1 MRAIWSGTVS
11 FGLVSVPVKLYSATE
26 SHDVDLHQVHDAD
39 GGRIRYQ
46 RRCEVCGKTVDYA
59 HIDKAYDDGEDTVVL
74 SDEELESLPAEAD
87 KEIEVVQFVP
97 DEQIDPMTFEK
108 SYYLEP
114 AAKSAK
120 AYILLRRTLEE
131 TARTAV
137 VTFAL
142 RSRTRLA
149 ALRVR
154 DDVIV
159 LQTMLWADEVRDA
172 DFDAASAEVRISK
185 REMEMSR
192 ALVEQFSEDY
202 EPERFVDE
210 YQEELRTLI
219 DEKLDQGDALD
230 TDATFGRTDDE
241 DGGDDEGGGDVIDL
255 MEALKRS
262 VEKRRGTQAGG
273 SQTGGSQAGGSQAGT
288 AGSGASA
295 KGSQSGTAKK
305 GSKSKKKSSDSAK
318 TSAKKSPQKGSKSGR
333 KPASKKKSTSKK
345 KSSGAKSSKSAS
357 GTKTSSSAKT
367 SKASTASK
375 KSSSSKKSGGRKK
388 SA

>member
-241 DGGDDEGGGDVIDL
+241 DGGDGEGGGDVIDL

-262 VEKRRGTQAGG
+262 VEKRRG

-333 KPASKKKSTSKK
+333 KPASKKKS
-345 KSSGAKSSKSAS
+345 SGAKSSKSAS

-375 KSSSSKKSGGRKK
+375 KSSSAKKSGGRKK

>member
-46 RRCEVCGKTVDYA
+46 QRCEVCGKTVDYA

-241 DGGDDEGGGDVIDL
+241 DGGDGEGGGDVIDL

-262 VEKRRGTQAGG
+262 VEKRRG

-295 KGSQSGTAKK
+295 KGSKSGTAKK

-333 KPASKKKSTSKK
+333 KPASKK

>member
-241 DGGDDEGGGDVIDL
+241 DGGDGEGGGDVIDL

-262 VEKRRGTQAGG
+262 VEKRRG

-295 KGSQSGTAKK
+295 KGSKSGTAKK

-333 KPASKKKSTSKK
+333 KPASKK

>member
-241 DGGDDEGGGDVIDL
+241 DGGDGEGGGDVIDL

-273 SQTGGSQAGGSQAGT
+273 SQTGGSQAGT

-295 KGSQSGTAKK
+295 KGSKSGTAKK

>member
-26 SHDVDLHQVHDAD
+26 SHDIDLHQVHDAD

-241 DGGDDEGGGDVIDL
+241 DGGDGEGGGDVIDL

-262 VEKRRGTQAGG
+262 VEKRRG

-295 KGSQSGTAKK
+295 KGSKSGTAKK

-333 KPASKKKSTSKK
+333 KPASKK